1 MRWWDEWDC
10 SGEGRS
16 QLQPPPLLTSDGIH
30 KIRGYSSTC
39 ICPQMIQLLF
49 SEIQNKSWEKKL
61 NKNTRLHTIFITS
74 CPGTRRAF
82 IFLSKLHNL
91 SHRGYSHPQHTSLRS
106 QKWKCCRSQNYSK
119 TGTLKKQTKH
129 FLFTTWAS
137 QREIAP
143 SWYNLSRR
151 GTSSN
156 MSGLPIPAV
165 MWVVV
170 EVLGVFPSRS
180 PSHFPH
186 AQSQAG
192 TAYDCTLFFVV
203 FFLNVFQISV
213 KVCSFKHFIQHF
225 PVSIQR
231 ASERASEK
239 QPRSAAFTKSNN
251 DEKKVKA
258 FKKKSTLCECVNQ
271 WIKHC
276 FKPAVSHI
284 PPLPL
289 PP

>member
-1 MRWWDEWDC
+1 MSSQCCRLAKSPIRWWNIPLVLSPATKRDEVMGWV
-10 SGEGRS
+10 R
-16 QLQPPPLLTSDGIH
+16 LQWGGAEPAATPPVN
-30 KIRGYSSTC
+30 IRWNPQNQRLQHYLHMST
-39 ICPQMIQLLF
+39 
-49 SEIQNKSWEKKL
+49 NKTTFVFWNTKQKLEKKQ

-91 SHRGYSHPQHTSLRS
+91 SHRGYSHPQHTSLRP

-129 FLFTTWAS
+129 FLFTTRAS

-186 AQSQAG
+186 TQSQAG
-192 TAYDCTLFFVV
+192 TAYVSANLSKSLFF
-203 FFLNVFQISV
+203 
-213 KVCSFKHFIQHF
+213 
-225 PVSIQR
+225 
-231 ASERASEK
+231 
-239 QPRSAAFTKSNN
+239 
-251 DEKKVKA
+251 
-258 FKKKSTLCECVNQ
+258 
-271 WIKHC
+271 
-276 FKPAVSHI
+276 
-284 PPLPL
+284 
-289 PP
+289 

>member
-1 MRWWDEWDC
+1 MGWVQWGGAEPA
-10 SGEGRS
+10 ET
-16 QLQPPPLLTSDGIH
+16 PLLTSDGIH

-39 ICPQMIQLLF
+39 TCPQIIQLLF
-49 SEIQNKSWEKKL
+49 SEIQNKSWKKKQ

-91 SHRGYSHPQHTSLRS
+91 SHRGNSHPQHTSLRS

-129 FLFTTWAS
+129 FLFTTRAS
-137 QREIAP
+137 QRGIAP
-143 SWYNLSRR
+143 SWYDLSRR

-192 TAYDCTLFFVV
+192 TAYDCTLV
-203 FFLNVFQISV
+203 FFCF
-213 KVCSFKHFIQHF
+213 FK
-225 PVSIQR
+225 
-231 ASERASEK
+231 
-239 QPRSAAFTKSNN
+239 
-251 DEKKVKA
+251 
-258 FKKKSTLCECVNQ
+258 CVPNL
-271 WIKHC
+271 
-276 FKPAVSHI
+276 S
-284 PPLPL
+284 
-289 PP
+289 

>member
-1 MRWWDEWDC
+1 MGWVRLQWGGAEPAATPTVNIRWNPQNQ
-10 SGEGRS
+10 R
-16 QLQPPPLLTSDGIH
+16 LQQYLH
-30 KIRGYSSTC
+30 MSTNNTTFVFWNTK
-39 ICPQMIQLLF
+39 QKL
-49 SEIQNKSWEKKL
+49 EKKL

-91 SHRGYSHPQHTSLRS
+91 SHRGYSPPQHTSLRS
-106 QKWKCCRSQNYSK
+106 QKWKCCWSQNYSK

-180 PSHFPH
+180 TLALSTRTKPSRHRLRLHLVF
-186 AQSQAG
+186 
-192 TAYDCTLFFVV
+192 CCFFKCVPN
-203 FFLNVFQISV
+203 LS
-213 KVCSFKHFIQHF
+213 KSLF

-239 QPRSAAFTKSNN
+239 PPKSAAFTKSNN
-251 DEKKVKA
+251 DEKKVNA
-258 FKKKSTLCECVNQ
+258 FKRKST
-271 WIKHC
+271 
-276 FKPAVSHI
+276 F
-284 PPLPL
+284 
-289 PP
+289 

>member
-1 MRWWDEWDC
+1 ME
-10 SGEGRS
+10 STKSEATAV
-16 QLQPPPLLTSDGIH
+16 LAYVH
-30 KIRGYSSTC
+30 KWYNFCFLKYKTKVG
-39 ICPQMIQLLF
+39 
-49 SEIQNKSWEKKL
+49 KKL

-165 MWVVV
+165 MWVVA

-180 PSHFPH
+180 TLALSTRTKPSRHRLRLH
-186 AQSQAG
+186 
-192 TAYDCTLFFVV
+192 LVFFV

-239 QPRSAAFTKSNN
+239 QPKSAGFTKSNN
-251 DEKKVKA
+251 DEKKVNA
-258 FKKKSTLCECVNQ
+258 FQKKSTLCECVNQ